1 MMNPLEMLKN
11 LENMKSQAE
20 ELKAKISTIKAT
32 GYAMGN
38 LIEVVA
44 TGDMKIESLKIDPSL
59 VKEGNQQMLEVLVAS
74 AVNSAFEN
82 VKARLSQE
90 AGQLG
95 QQYGLNIPGGFG
107 L

>member
-11 LENMKSQAE
+11 LNNLKEQAE
-20 ELKAKISTIKAT
+20 EMKTKLASMKAT

-38 LIEVVA
+38 QIEVVVS
-44 TGDMKIESLKIDPSL
+44 GDMKVESLKIDPAL
-59 VKEGNQQMLEVLVAS
+59 VKEGNEQMLEVLVAS
-74 AVNSAFEN
+74 AVNNAFEN
-82 VKARLSQE
+82 IKQRMAQE

-95 QQYGLNIPGGFG
+95 QQYGLG